1 MIMIFIFLVLFV
13 WFTRLAML
21 AADNFVGE
29 LSSRKTILT
38 ILEIMVFFPIVF
50 FTINNRFSIEQTIL
64 NFIQYG

>member
-29 LSSRKTILT
+29 LSSNKTILT

-64 NFIQYG
+64 NFIQYC